1 MGTAISVI
9 LGSFRPGHTEIL
21 FQRQKLV
28 RTCAII
34 GAPCVL
40 ILCPLHYFCGGGA
53 AGDDRL
59 SQVGMGNVVHG
70 SWLCW
75 VHAFMV
81 WYVVVVVHAQLHRA
95 QKAFLPLRMRWLK
108 EMPEPAV
115 TTVLLQ
121 NIPEHLKT
129 TEDLRTFFDNGV
141 FGYSAAPWQPK
152 MPKGRM

>member
-1 MGTAISVI
+1 MFVFGVK
-9 LGSFRPGHTEIL
+9 GSFVFSKIRI
-21 FQRQKLV
+21 
-28 RTCAII
+28 CAII
-34 GAPCVL
+34 GTPCVL
-40 ILCPLHYFCGGGA
+40 ILCPLHLFFGGGA

-81 WYVVVVVHAQLHRA
+81 WYVVLVVHFQLHRA
-95 QKAFLPLRMRWLK
+95 QKNFLPLRMRWLK

-129 TEDLRTFFDNGV
+129 TEDLRTFFDSGI
-141 FGYSAAPWQPK
+141 FGYSAATWFLLT
-152 MPKGRM
+152 